1 MFFKLQIL
9 YYFLKIKAGRLLY
22 EYNLMPIQQK
32 RLQGLRRALKKS
44 PYYRQMLNTSN
55 DLSNAP
61 LMNKIMFMHHFN
73 EINTV
78 GLDLKQ
84 SMEVAIKAE
93 TTRNF
98 SPMINKISVGLS
110 TGTSGNR
117 GLFVVSIRERAI
129 WVATILDRVIGFS
142 LRKRKVAFFLRA
154 NNNLYNSSQ
163 SKLLQFTFFDIFM
176 PMDAHLKALEKLQP
190 NIIVAQP
197 SVLSIIAEAIQQ
209 QTLLLSPQKIIS
221 VAEVLTPEDKK
232 YFEGVFKQPIHQ
244 VYQCTE
250 GFLAATCKEGTLHF
264 NEDYLIIE
272 KHYLNAEKTKFHP
285 IITDLLRTSQ
295 PVIRYELNDIITIQ
309 NGCKCGSR
317 MLAIASIEGRSD
329 DMLVFTNDQHQEIKL
344 FPDWFR
350 KTIVLSDE
358 NISDYCL
365 IQTNLKMLELYIKS
379 KNSLSYDLA
388 SKAIL
393 ESLKSHGISG
403 VIIQKTHN
411 ISDTLGI
418 KKRRIRN
425 EISKAN

>member
-1 MFFKLQIL
+1 
-9 YYFLKIKAGRLLY
+9 
-22 EYNLMPIQQK
+22 MPIQKQ
-32 RLQGLRRALKKS
+32 RLQRLRRALKKS
-44 PYYRQMLNTSN
+44 PFYHQMLNTSV
-55 DLSNAP
+55 DISNAP
-61 LMNKIMFMHHFN
+61 LMNKALFMQYFN
-73 EINTV
+73 QINTL

-84 SMEVAIKAE
+84 SMEVALKAE

-98 SPMINKISVGLS
+98 SPMINQISVGLS

-154 NNNLYNSSQ
+154 NNNLYNSTH
-163 SKLLQFTFFDIFM
+163 SKLLQFTFFDIFL
-176 PMDAHLKALEKLQP
+176 PMDMHLKSLEKLQP
-190 NIIVAQP
+190 DIIVAQP

-209 QTLLLSPQKIIS
+209 QTLLLTPKKIIS

-232 YFEGVFKQPIHQ
+232 YFEEVFKLPIHQ

-329 DMLVFTNDQHQEIKL
+329 DMLIFTNNQHQEVKL

-365 IQTNLKMLELYIKS
+365 IQTNPKMLKLYIKS
-379 KNSLSYDLA
+379 KYSTSYDLA

-393 ESLKSHGISG
+393 KSLKEYGISE
-403 VIIQKTHN
+403 IIIEKTNN
-411 ISDTLGI
+411 ISDNLGI